1 MSRNHLSRQRTH
13 LIQKWKHRKKVTSS
27 KKFIYI
33 ITMVGEVLSK
43 IRKPF
48 ICVVKF
54 LPSYWETVTSKN
66 IMVPLV
72 NQFIL
77 GYGNAS
83 VVSMVGPYLKL
94 NGASELDIGKTFL
107 MAGVLSILGNVLTA
121 KVYKH
126 SYAFKFS

>member
-1 MSRNHLSRQRTH
+1 M
-13 LIQKWKHRKKVTSS
+13 
-27 KKFIYI
+27 
-33 ITMVGEVLSK
+33 
-43 IRKPF
+43 
-48 ICVVKF
+48 
-54 LPSYWETVTSKN
+54 TSKN

-83 VVSMVGPYLKL
+83 VVSMLGPYLKL